1 MIRRQFLA
9 FLPALVAA
17 PALAH
22 TPYRQWKV
30 MRERFLLV
38 HSTRTDEVSD
48 RIAEQLVASLQA
60 VLPEARA
67 RVARARHEQRLASLL
82 TTGQAMLAV
91 MRPQNAQQ
99 LFKRDGQFAAYEG
112 GQLRSLL
119 AVDDQLLVTVAGF
132 PRHHAWLVAAALV
145 ENPGAVQVRL
155 PPADSAMPPLHEG
168 AAAYGRGEPLDPEP

>member
-9 FLPALVAA
+9 LLPAMAAA
-17 PALAH
+17 PVLAH

-38 HSTRTDEVSD
+38 HSTRTDEASD

-60 VLPEARA
+60 VLPEAQA

-91 MRPQNAQQ
+91 MRPQDAQA
-99 LFKRDGQFAAYEG
+99 LYRRSEPFAGYEG
-112 GQLRSLL
+112 AKLRSLL
-119 AVDDQLLVTVAGF
+119 EVGDHLLVTVADF
-132 PRHHAWLVAAALV
+132 PRHHGWLLAAALV

-155 PPADSAMPPLHEG
+155 PSADTAVPPLHEG
-168 AAAYGRGEPLDPEP
+168 AAAYGRGEPLDSGP